1 MNSRGTVTLCAAMCL
16 SSVAFAQDPSAQNS
30 QSSENVNGT
39 AQNEEALD
47 KPDPTSQ
54 IEGALDFSSETP
66 PNPRQDSVYYAA
78 GPEGKTLPE
87 GAVRVRLPVRFAHGE
102 RGFDED
108 GNKTDPGAAVKAMG
122 TAFVFEYGLTDDLS
136 FQLVAPFIIS
146 SELGLDAEKF
156 RKTSAYKSRYSR
168 FITSAAGLLQRNGL
182 CSSETTCLA
191 LINSGNY
198 ALPYP
203 TKLTLPTGEELTVK
217 AGQPIKGLA
226 DSLVLNGARPSKG
239 ATGLGDIEIGA
250 LYSVLNE
257 RGPLTNSPIFV
268 SLGLGVRLPTGKFSD
283 VPTAQRSTGRGTFD
297 LGLRSNVD
305 YTPFK
310 GFYLSWQNQAEVMLI
325 KGQKKKASIL
335 QSDQL
340 NQADPTTAA
349 ALAAGSDGDG
359 NEQDFSRKGLRNQG
373 FIKAALGLGVLHP
386 VAQSLGVNLQLNYD
400 YDSEESLGDQKVGDA
415 RKQRAWQAGAS
426 IDGLAYHIP
435 LQFDVSYDA
444 PLSGSNVGIA
454 TENFVMT
461 LKGYYKF

>member
-1 MNSRGTVTLCAAMCL
+1 
-16 SSVAFAQDPSAQNS
+16 
-30 QSSENVNGT
+30 
-39 AQNEEALD
+39 
-47 KPDPTSQ
+47 
-54 IEGALDFSSETP
+54 
-66 PNPRQDSVYYAA
+66 
-78 GPEGKTLPE
+78 
-87 GAVRVRLPVRFAHGE
+87 
-102 RGFDED
+102 
-108 GNKTDPGAAVKAMG
+108 
-122 TAFVFEYGLTDDLS
+122 
-136 FQLVAPFIIS
+136 
-146 SELGLDAEKF
+146 
-156 RKTSAYKSRYSR
+156 
-168 FITSAAGLLQRNGL
+168 
-182 CSSETTCLA
+182 
-191 LINSGNY
+191 
-198 ALPYP
+198 
-203 TKLTLPTGEELTVK
+203 
-217 AGQPIKGLA
+217 
-226 DSLVLNGARPSKG
+226 
-239 ATGLGDIEIGA
+239 
-250 LYSVLNE
+250 
-257 RGPLTNSPIFV
+257 
-268 SLGLGVRLPTGKFSD
+268 
-283 VPTAQRSTGRGTFD
+283 
-297 LGLRSNVD
+297 
-305 YTPFK
+305 
-310 GFYLSWQNQAEVMLI
+310 MLI